1 MSGSYLRKHGVFC
14 IPWVKNRETPVA
26 FHRPAMTT
34 RLRSCTRH
42 TPPSL
47 PHCNLCEKYF
57 KEKNML
63 GPRQKMTQA
72 QVVAVVARYN
82 TVSSRYNTVAMNQLC

>member
-1 MSGSYLRKHGVFC
+1 
-14 IPWVKNRETPVA
+14 
-26 FHRPAMTT
+26 
-34 RLRSCTRH
+34 
-42 TPPSL
+42 
-47 PHCNLCEKYF
+47 
-57 KEKNML
+57 ML